1 MFTSE
6 KQGQRHVPALNND
19 RENIFRDKSMPLY
32 QQKPTG
38 SSKTAKK
45 INSMTP
51 VMPTL
56 KWICAVLLCCILSC
70 AVGPNFERP
79 QPPSIERYTTGATP
93 TETMPADGKAQHF
106 EQGARI
112 VSDWWRLFNSPRLD
126 AVVKEAIANNQNLQ
140 AAQASLRQS
149 QDILRA
155 GYGVFYPQL
164 NAGLEAS
171 RQKAS
176 PALTGGTAP
185 SSIFNLFT
193 LASTVSY
200 ALDVFG
206 GERRAVESLGAQADF
221 QHAVVLA
228 TYITLSGNVV
238 NAMIAQTGYQEQIKA
253 TEQLIDLQR
262 EQVKLTEVR
271 AQAGTVPYANVL
283 SLQSQLASLE
293 ATLPPL
299 RQKISQTEHL
309 LATLAGH
316 TPAEWAPQQVELADL
331 TLPGELP
338 VTLPSQLVRQRPDI
352 LAAEA
357 QLHSASAEIGVATA
371 ALFPSFTLNG
381 SYGVGSNTSHN
392 LFKSNNS
399 FWNLGAN
406 ISAPLFHGGTLW
418 FGRQAALDAYQLS
431 LANYRQTV
439 LSAFAQVADTLRA
452 LEHDAE
458 LVNAQSHALSAAEEA
473 LRLIQANY
481 QAGTANYV
489 QVLVANGQYDQAKIG
504 YLQALAQRYQ
514 DTAALF
520 VALGGGWWNAEENGT
535 GAVSNKDSLLRSP

>member
-1 MFTSE
+1 
-6 KQGQRHVPALNND
+6 
-19 RENIFRDKSMPLY
+19 
-32 QQKPTG
+32 
-38 SSKTAKK
+38 
-45 INSMTP
+45 
-51 VMPTL
+51 
-56 KWICAVLLCCILSC
+56 
-70 AVGPNFERP
+70 VGPNFERP
-79 QPPSIERYTTGATP
+79 KPPSIDRYTSGATP
-93 TETMPADGKAQHF
+93 TATIPADGKAQHF
-106 EQGARI
+106 EQGAKI

-140 AAQASLRQS
+140 AAQAGLRQS
-149 QDILRA
+149 QDILQA

-164 NAGLEAS
+164 NASLEAS
-171 RQKAS
+171 RQKSS
-176 PALTGGTAP
+176 PALTGGRIP
-185 SSIFNLFT
+185 SGIFNLFT
-193 LASTVSY
+193 LSSTVSY

-206 GERRAVESLGAQADF
+206 GERRAVENLGAQVDF
-221 QHAVVLA
+221 QHAAVLA

-238 NAMIAQTGYQEQIKA
+238 NAMIAQGGYQEQLKA

-262 EQVKLTEVR
+262 EQIKLTEVQ

-309 LATLAGH
+309 LATLVGL
-316 TPAEWAPQQVELADL
+316 TPAEWALQQVELADL

-338 VTLPSQLVRQRPDI
+338 ITLPSQFVRQRPDI

-381 SYGVGSNTSHN
+381 AYGLGSNTTSN
-392 LFKSNNS
+392 LFQSNSS

-406 ISAPLFHGGTLW
+406 ISAPLFRGGTLW

-458 LVNAQSHALSAAEEA
+458 LVHAQSRALHAAEEA

-489 QVLVANGQYDQAKIG
+489 QVLVANGQYHQAKIG
-504 YLQALAQRYQ
+504 YIQAQAQRYQ
-514 DTAALF
+514 DTVALF
-520 VALGGGWWNAEENGT
+520 VALGGGWWNAEEMSQAQCQTKTVYTVPRKERILRESQTFLFYDANQEVMHKLLPLPRVKGVADAFAEEVVT
-535 GAVSNKDSLLRSP
+535 EDGDKDCEAGEGREPPGDLDIVLAG

>member
-19 RENIFRDKSMPLY
+19 RENIFRDKSMSLY

-56 KWICAVLLCCILSC
+56 KWICAVSLCFILGC

-79 QPPSIERYTTGATP
+79 KPPQIERYTTGPTTTATI
-93 TETMPADGKAQHF
+93 PANGKEQRF
-106 EQGARI
+106 ESGAKI
-112 VSDWWRLFNSPRLD
+112 VSDWWRLFNSSGLD
-126 AVVKEAIANNQNLQ
+126 AAVEETLENNQNLR

-149 QDILRA
+149 QDLLRA
-155 GYGVFYPQL
+155 GYGVFYPQV
-164 NAGLEAS
+164 NAGFDAS
-171 RQKAS
+171 RQKTSSA
-176 PALTGGTAP
+176 ATGGNTL

-193 LASTVSY
+193 LSATVNY

-206 GERRAVESLGAQADF
+206 GERRAVESLGARVDF
-221 QHAVVLA
+221 QHAEVMA

-238 NAMIAQTGYQEQIKA
+238 NAMIARAAYQEQIKA
-253 TEQLIDLQR
+253 TEELIKLQQ
-262 EQVKLTEVR
+262 EQVRVTEVR
-271 AQAGTVPYANVL
+271 AQAGTIPYVNVL

-299 RQKISQTEHL
+299 RQKINQTEHL
-309 LATLAGH
+309 LATLAGR
-316 TPAEWAPQQVELADL
+316 TPAEWVPQQVAWADL
-331 TLPGELP
+331 TLPAELP
-338 VTLPSQLVRQRPDI
+338 VTLPSQFVRQRPDI

-381 SYGVGSNTSHN
+381 AYGTGSNTSGN
-392 LFKSNNS
+392 LFKTNSS
-399 FWNLGAN
+399 FWALGAN
-406 ISAPLFHGGTLW
+406 VSAPLFRGGTLW

-431 LANYRQTV
+431 SANYRQTV

-458 LVNAQSHALSAAEEA
+458 LVHAQSQALNAAEDA

-489 QVLVANGQYDQAKIG
+489 QVLIADGQYDQAKIG
-504 YLQALAQRYQ
+504 YLQAQAQRYQ

-520 VALGGGWWNAEENGT
+520 VVLGGGWWNAEENGT
-535 GAVSNKDSLLRSP
+535 GTGDRMGSDIRN